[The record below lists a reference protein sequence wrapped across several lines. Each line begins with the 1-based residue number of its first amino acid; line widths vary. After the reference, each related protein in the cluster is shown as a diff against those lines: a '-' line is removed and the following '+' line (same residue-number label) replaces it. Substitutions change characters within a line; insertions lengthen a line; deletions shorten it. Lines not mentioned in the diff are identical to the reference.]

1 MPDPS
6 PRPRD
11 PRSWTSA
18 DIEAE
23 VRAIER
29 ARRRHP
35 HSLIGDVVGFDGRPD
50 PYDSIDPDCLEA
62 FYRHRYGP
70 GYERWLRGGD
80 DGSWGPSSRFW
91 RWLARRGGRPADGR
105 FAGCGRAPREAPEG
119 HICGRARV
127 HR

>member
-1 MPDPS
+1 M
-6 PRPRD
+6 
-11 PRSWTSA
+11 
-18 DIEAE
+18 
-23 VRAIER
+23 RAIER

-91 RWLARRGGRPADGR
+91 RWLARWEACRRLLRGLRPH
-105 FAGCGRAPREAPEG
+105 APRGA
-119 HICGRARV
+119 
-127 HR
+127 